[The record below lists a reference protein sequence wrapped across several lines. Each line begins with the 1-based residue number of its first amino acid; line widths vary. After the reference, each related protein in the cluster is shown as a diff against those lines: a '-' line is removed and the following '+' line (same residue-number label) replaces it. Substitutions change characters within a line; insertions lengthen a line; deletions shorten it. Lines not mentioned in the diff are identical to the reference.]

1 MNMNIGVLL
10 VFISSICFALS
21 SYFAKLV
28 TNITSMSGV
37 ITSFSRFSIGAI
49 SMFIYIVAT
58 RKSFKTPD
66 IKPIIFRA
74 VYNSI
79 AIILFSMAYNYTT
92 ITNVNMLNMTYPLF
106 VILIAPYFTKE
117 VIKKT
122 TYIYLVIIMLG
133 VYTVANPQFGNFN
146 IGDLLALISAVF
158 AALSILSL
166 TKSRVNNEGY
176 IIVFYVMLIGT
187 LVNIPTAAN
196 DLSNFDYN
204 GLLPVLVAGILG
216 FLGQVLLTWG
226 YKYVDSATGALVA
239 TSRIILGVIIGYIFL
254 REPLNLRIIIGVV
267 LITLSLVGISG
278 YFSKKEEI

>member
-1 MNMNIGVLL
+1 MNIGVLL

-28 TNITSMSGV
+28 TNITGMSGV

-58 RKSFKTPD
+58 KKSFKTPD
-66 IKPIIFRA
+66 IKPIIYRA

-122 TYIYLVIIMLG
+122 TYFYLIIIMLG
-133 VYTVANPQFGNFN
+133 VYTVANPQFGKFN

-187 LVNIPTAAN
+187 LLNIPTAVK

-239 TSRIILGVIIGYIFL
+239 TSRIIMGVIIGYIFL
-254 REPLNLRIIIGVV
+254 SEPLNVRIIIGVV